1 MINMKKSEFSPKT
14 SDGLG
19 ATWQK
24 LFLNIVNQFTDRVDH
39 IFSQNGYTII
49 YLKPKQIW
57 INQK

>member
-19 ATWQK
+19 ATRQK

-49 YLKPKQIW
+49 YLKPKQI
-57 INQK
+57 